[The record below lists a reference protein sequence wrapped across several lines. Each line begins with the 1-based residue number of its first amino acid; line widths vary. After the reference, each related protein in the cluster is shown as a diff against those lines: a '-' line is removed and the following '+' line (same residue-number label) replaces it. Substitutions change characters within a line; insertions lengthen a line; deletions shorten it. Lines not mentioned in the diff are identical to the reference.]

1 VEGKAGSEKIEIIRP
16 SEDEIH
22 RAAKEHLE
30 RVRSASRHGKP
41 GRVPREGRPRLRG
54 GPAAAAVIEGRR

>member
-1 VEGKAGSEKIEIIRP
+1 MEGKAGSENVEITRP
-16 SEDEIH
+16 SEDEIQ

-30 RVRSASRHGKP
+30 RVRKVSTHGKP